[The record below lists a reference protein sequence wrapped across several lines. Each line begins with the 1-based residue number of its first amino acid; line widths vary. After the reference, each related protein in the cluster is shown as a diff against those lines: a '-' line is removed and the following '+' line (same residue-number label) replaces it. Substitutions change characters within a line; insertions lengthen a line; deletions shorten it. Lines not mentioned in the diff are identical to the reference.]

1 MELMQRSLRH
11 LPNLLSTLRI
21 LLVVPIAVTLT
32 HHQWVST
39 LWLFFVAAVSD
50 GVDGFLAR
58 RFSWQSELGGIL
70 DPLADKLMMATVFVM
85 FALLGCVPPWL
96 TVMVLT
102 RDGIIVLGAVAY
114 RVLLGP
120 VAANP
125 SFISKLNTLC
135 QIVFIMAVIGT
146 QRFSWPPAWLDLA
159 LGALVFV
166 TVVLSGLDYVLVYG
180 ARAAAAARLRRS
192 LPHGGRSNP
201 A

>member
-1 MELMQRSLRH
+1 MQRWLRQ
-11 LPNLLSTLRI
+11 LPNLLSVLRI

-32 HHQWVST
+32 RHEWVST
-39 LWLFFVAAVSD
+39 LWLFVVAAVSD

-58 RFSWQSELGGIL
+58 RFSWQSELGGML
-70 DPLADKLMMATVFVM
+70 DPIADKVMMATVFVM

-96 TVMVLT
+96 TVLVLA
-102 RDGIIVLGAVAY
+102 RDGIIVMGAVSY

-125 SFISKLNTLC
+125 SFVSKLNTLC
-135 QIVFIMAVIGT
+135 QIVFIIAVIGM
-146 QRFSWPPAWLDLA
+146 QRFSWPPAWVVLA

-166 TVVLSGLDYVLVYG
+166 TVVISGLDYVLVYG
-180 ARAAAAARLRRS
+180 ARAAAEVRLRRT
-192 LPHGGRSNP
+192 LPQSGRSKP